1 MHVCHDGVKPAKIIG
16 GTLGGSLRAL
26 ATVEPASVCTVNTS
40 QPEWEEIDFAV
51 DSGASETVVAEHMVV
66 NALTKPSAASVRGVS
81 YEVANGE
88 TIPNLGEKHIMC
100 VSHEEGLRKTITAQ
114 VCDVSKPLLSVH
126 KLVQAGHTVVFSPQA
141 SYIQSADTQDTLW
154 LRENGGMF
162 KLKVWVPKNPT
173 DVGF

>member
-1 MHVCHDGVKPAKIIG
+1 MRSPTARR
-16 GTLGGSLRAL
+16 SR
-26 ATVEPASVCTVNTS
+26 TS
-40 QPEWEEIDFAV
+40 GR
-51 DSGASETVVAEHMVV
+51 STS
-66 NALTKPSAASVRGVS
+66 
-81 YEVANGE
+81 
-88 TIPNLGEKHIMC
+88 

-162 KLKVWVPKNPT
+162 TLKVWVPKNPT